1 MSASKEYLLHT
12 HDLTV
17 GYGKTPVLK
26 DITFSLRPGQILTL
40 IGPNGAGKS
49 TILKS
54 ITRQLKTLSG
64 TVYLDGA
71 PMDTL
76 TEPVLAR
83 TMSILMTDRV
93 EPELMT
99 CGEVV
104 SAGRY
109 PYTGRLGI
117 LSPEDRRQ
125 VWEAME
131 LVHVSALYDRDFN
144 RISDGQ
150 RQRVMLARA
159 ICQEPQVL
167 VMDEPTSFLDIHHKL
182 ELLSILKDL
191 VRQKH
196 LAVVLSLHE
205 LDLAQKVSDLILCVR
220 EGAVDRLGTPE
231 EIFSGD
237 YIQSLYGVKR
247 GSYNAAFGSLEL
259 EAPVGAPQ
267 VFVIGGNG
275 SGIPVYRKLQ
285 RLGIPFAVGV
295 VHENDLDYP
304 VAKALGVQVISERA
318 FEPISPEMLAQAQAV
333 MARCEQVI
341 CTVNVFGTMNRGNLH
356 LQSLAGEKLTS
367 IEELQNDI

>member
-1 MSASKEYLLHT
+1 MSISKEYLLHT
-12 HDLTV
+12 HALTV

-26 DITFSLRPGQILTL
+26 DVTFSLCPGQILTL

-64 TVYLDGA
+64 TVYLGKA

-76 TEPVLAR
+76 TDLALAR

-117 LSPEDRRQ
+117 LSPEDHRQ
-125 VWEAME
+125 VREAME

-159 ICQEPQVL
+159 ICQEPKVL

-182 ELLSILKDL
+182 ELLSILKEL
-191 VRQKH
+191 VREKQ

-231 EIFSGD
+231 EIFAGN

-247 GSYNAAFGSLEL
+247 GSYNTAFGSLEL

-275 SGIPVYRKLQ
+275 SGIPVYRRLQ

-295 VHENDLDYP
+295 IHENDLDYP
-304 VAKALGVQVISERA
+304 VAKALAAQVISEPP
-318 FEPISPEMLAQAQAV
+318 FEPISPEKLAQAKTV
-333 MARCEQVI
+333 MAGCQRVI
-341 CTVNVFGTMNRGNLH
+341 CAVDAFGTINQGNLQ
-356 LQSLAGEKLTS
+356 LKALAGDKLTT
-367 IEELQNDI
+367 IEEVQSNI